1 VLNPAY
7 AQIFE
12 RGNVHNLSV
21 GVHRKVVCALVLP
34 EIMHI
39 LYPVF
44 HKAAASRHDRS
55 KVAIAIKELILG

>member
-1 VLNPAY
+1 M
-7 AQIFE
+7 
-12 RGNVHNLSV
+12 R
-21 GVHRKVVCALVLP
+21 ALVLP